1 MLDITMP
8 RFLLVS
14 RCNPFL
20 WKHVKNAKRLQNDLL
35 IAVGYMNLLI
45 KLFNLYSITIK
56 VHVAP

>member
-1 MLDITMP
+1 MP